1 MKLYTYPAA
10 PNPRRISLL
19 LHYKGETLASEHVDI
34 GKGEQFSAGFKAIN
48 PACTV
53 PVLELDDGV
62 RLTDTIAI
70 ARYLDHCFPA
80 PPLFGDT
87 PLEEAQVLGWC
98 HRLFLEGFVPV
109 AEVLRNQGE
118 VFIDRALPGAAPVA
132 QIPALVE
139 RGRQRIAAF
148 WPMLDAHLQ
157 GRAFI
162 VGRQASMA
170 DLDALV
176 VCDFMGWVKEAIPP
190 SCKAV
195 QAWYQRC
202 QPLFVPAD

>member
-1 MKLYTYPAA
+1 
-10 PNPRRISLL
+10 
-19 LHYKGETLASEHVDI
+19 
-34 GKGEQFSAGFKAIN
+34 KAIN

-70 ARYLDHCFPA
+70 ARYLDHCFPTR
-80 PPLFGDT
+80 PLFGNT

-118 VFIDRALPGAAPVA
+118 FFTDRALPGTAPVA

-139 RGRQRIAAF
+139 RGRQRIATF
-148 WPMLDAHLQ
+148 WAMLHAHLQ
-157 GRAFI
+157 GREFM
-162 VGRQASMA
+162 VGQQPSMA
-170 DLDALV
+170 DL
-176 VCDFMGWVKEAIPP
+176 
-190 SCKAV
+190 
-195 QAWYQRC
+195 
-202 QPLFVPAD
+202 